1 MEQTRKN
8 FKTASIVVLIF
19 AGLSLLSVIVGLI
32 FGDFNSVEVPADAP
46 ENILLMTKALLLV
59 VSLIFLLPQVYIGVK
74 GLKIAK
80 TPDKSKGH
88 IVWAVILLVFS
99 VLSLITPV
107 VNMVTQGDI
116 MDNVGTLLG
125 ALLEVIVYYE
135 YIKYAR
141 EVLKAN

>member
-46 ENILLMTKALLLV
+46 ENILLMTKTLLLV

>member
-1 MEQTRKN
+1 M
-8 FKTASIVVLIF
+8 LIF

-46 ENILLMTKALLLV
+46 ENILLMTKTLLLV

-80 TPDKSKGH
+80 PPDKSKGH

-116 MDNVGTLLG
+116 MDNVVTLLG
-125 ALLEVIVYYE
+125 VLLEVIVYYE